1 MTVRIARLRSGEDV
15 IADIRE
21 VTKKD
26 DEDEIALAFQFIYPY
41 NVDIEDKFNF
51 LAETNQTEDVETIA
65 SPSLILYP
73 WMPLSATKEIFVRLD
88 EVVSIYEPHSAVA
101 TKYNELL
108 EKTRGESQST
118 STEERVAEPVSS
130 GSSD

>member
-1 MTVRIARLRSGEDV
+1 V

-26 DEDEIALAFQFIYPY
+26 DEEELALAFQFIYPY

-51 LAETNQTEDVETIA
+51 LAESGQSEDVETIA

-108 EKTRGESQST
+108 EQTRGKLEST
-118 STEERVAEPVSS
+118 LTEERVAEPVSS